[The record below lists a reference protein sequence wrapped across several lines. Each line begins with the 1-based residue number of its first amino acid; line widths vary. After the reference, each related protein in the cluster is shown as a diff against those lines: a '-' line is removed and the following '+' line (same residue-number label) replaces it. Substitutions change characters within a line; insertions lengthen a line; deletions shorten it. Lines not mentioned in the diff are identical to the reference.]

1 MSDTGFH
8 NYNETRLSRTT
19 NKAESCINQAIHKVT
34 MLEIFVNLT
43 MTSIQKEVPCK
54 QVSQFI

>member
-34 MLEIFVNLT
+34 MELLEHFQQSLLL
-43 MTSIQKEVPCK
+43 KEHH
-54 QVSQFI
+54 Q